1 MPITH
6 EAEPRR
12 VMVERPDTPAQV
24 FAGVAGLFLT
34 ALGGLALIF
43 ADVAFGTV
51 DTLAGRPEFLIW
63 TVSGWT
69 AILWLAMGVFGLAS
83 IARLDAARVY
93 SLLAG
98 VVFAVVAVWGV
109 IDGTDVAEV
118 LAADTTNNI
127 VHAILAGLGL
137 MVGMLPSE
145 VQRPI
150 MLDGR

>member
-34 ALGGLALIF
+34 ALGGLALIS

-51 DTLAGRPEFLIW
+51 DTLAGQPEFLIW

-98 VVFAVVAVWGV
+98 VVFSVAAVWGV
-109 IDGTDVAEV
+109 IDGNDVV
-118 LAADTTNNI
+118 GLLAADTTNNI
-127 VHAILAGLGL
+127 AHAMLAGLGL

>member
-34 ALGGLALIF
+34 ALGGLALIS